1 MHDFRE
7 ERFYKMYII
16 MFIVHHFSTNTRSK
30 KILTMRKIELL
41 YFIIKNPIKL
51 KTTLEKLELG
61 SIRNYKPLLYDSS
74 IMAEDFDSPDNIK
87 ESIIYLLDLGE
98 IKSEIIEGTRYF
110 YSDFIKE
117 FKAPNETIRSNLRNL
132 TKIASLPETKLTKSI
147 IGL

>member
-16 MFIVHHFSTNTRSK
+16 MFIVRHFSTNARAK

-51 KTTLEKLELG
+51 KSTLENLGLG
-61 SIRNYKPLLYDSS
+61 SLSNYKPLLYDSS
-74 IMAEDFDSPDNIK
+74 IVAEDFDSPDNIR
-87 ESIIYLLDLGE
+87 ESVIYLLELGK
-98 IKSEIIEGTRYF
+98 IKSATIEGTRYF
-110 YSDFIKE
+110 YSELIE
-117 FKAPNETIRSNLRNL
+117 EIQAPNETIRSNLKKI
-132 TKIASLPETKLTKSI
+132 TKIASLSEAKLTKSI